1 MANVNNETLLL
12 IFVACTG
19 VAVLMQAF
27 ILLAFYIAF
36 RSGLTALQ
44 EQVKEIRINV
54 LPVVKETKLLLA
66 DVGPKISS
74 LAGDFAAISRD
85 LRLQGSLINSSASE
99 IAEKV
104 NRQASRLDMMLT
116 NALDVADRASV
127 VVAGA
132 INVPLRQV
140 SAMVAFA
147 KAAMSALIGGPSRRQ
162 TEPQQTHSAA
172 DRGQFV

>member
-19 VAVLMQAF
+19 AAVLMQAF

-36 RSGLTALQ
+36 RSGLKAIQ
-44 EQVKEIRINV
+44 GQIEEIRVNV
-54 LPVVKETKLLLA
+54 LPVVKETKLLLT

-85 LRLQGSLINSSASE
+85 LRSQGSLIKSSASE

-116 NALDVADRASV
+116 NVLNVADRASA
-127 VVAGA
+127 VVADA
-132 INVPLRQV
+132 VDVPLRQV

-147 KAAMSALIGGPSRRQ
+147 KAAVSSFTGVGPSRRQ
-162 TEPQQTHSAA
+162 TEAKPTHSAA
-172 DRGQFV
+172 D

>member
-19 VAVLMQAF
+19 VAVLMQAL

-36 RSGLTALQ
+36 RTGLTALQ

-85 LRLQGSLINSSASE
+85 LRLQGSLINSSANE

-127 VVAGA
+127 VVADA
-132 INVPLRQV
+132 VNVPLRQV
-140 SAMVAFA
+140 AAITAFA
-147 KAAMSALIGGPSRRQ
+147 KAVVNSLRIGARR
-162 TEPQQTHSAA
+162 PQVQPRPTHSAA